1 MIIDIRTIPAGHS
14 VLSQKCG
21 LSAFKDDLPALVLE
35 VTCRAEIDRNGAV
48 LYVHLL
54 FEGSFDLECSRCLN
68 HFPWTASGDIRLVI
82 RERQGAATD
91 DDIADFF
98 YSSQDFS
105 VDLGPA
111 LYEEIMTSLP
121 LKPLCTPECRGIEI
135 RTESEKSAAID
146 PRWEALK
153 KLKSK

>member
-14 VLSQKCG
+14 VLSQTCG
-21 LSAFKDDLPALVLE
+21 LSAFKDDLPALVRE
-35 VTCRAEIDRNGAV
+35 VACRAEIDRNGTT

-54 FEGSFDLECSRCLN
+54 FEGAFELECSRCCSRY
-68 HFPWTASGDIRLVI
+68 PWTAGGELRLVV
-82 RERQGAATD
+82 RERQGAMPD
-91 DDIADFF
+91 DGVTDFF
-98 YSSQDFS
+98 YDSQDYS

-121 LKPLCTPECRGIEI
+121 LKPLCTPECKGIEF
-135 RTESEKSAAID
+135 RSEPVKSDAID

-153 KLKSK
+153 KLKST